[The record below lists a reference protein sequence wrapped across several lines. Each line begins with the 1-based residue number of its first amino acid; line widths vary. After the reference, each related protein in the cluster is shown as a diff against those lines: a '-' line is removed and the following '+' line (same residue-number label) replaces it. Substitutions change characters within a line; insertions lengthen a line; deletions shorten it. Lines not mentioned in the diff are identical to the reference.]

1 MTSFK
6 NCLEMNKTID
16 IKVGDIVTI
25 RGQKQRVM
33 QLSQHCINLSCTG
46 IFNLDDFKRYMKV
59 FKDDINVEHVTLPQL
74 NIGDLVVVKP
84 IPIYEQNR
92 SGLMWWSEKNAYID
106 KVWPVTYIRDTAVDG
121 QIATLG
127 DGQAFQIY
135 HLEKVKDYDMI

>member
-33 QLSQHCINLSCTG
+33 QLSQHCITLSRTG
-46 IFNLDDFKRYMKV
+46 IFNLDDFKRYIKV
-59 FKDDINVEHVTLPQL
+59 FKDDISVEHVTLPQL

-84 IPIYEQNR
+84 ITTT
-92 SGLMWWSEKNAYID
+92 EKNSLNLI
-106 KVWPVTYIRDTAVDG
+106 IECFR
-121 QIATLG
+121 
-127 DGQAFQIY
+127 
-135 HLEKVKDYDMI
+135 

>member
-1 MTSFK
+1 M
-6 NCLEMNKTID
+6 D

-33 QLSQHCINLSCTG
+33 QLNRYCITLSHTG
-46 IFNLDDFKRYMKV
+46 MFNLCDFERYMSV
-59 FKDDINVEHVTLPQL
+59 FKDDIIVEHVTLPQL

-84 IPIYEQNR
+84 ITIAEQNR
-92 SGLMWWSEKNAYID
+92 CGLMWWPEKDAYID
-106 KVWPVTYIRDTAVDG
+106 KVWPMTRIINTKSDG